1 MKSSTWN
8 RADGSS
14 PEQLATHVQPA
25 GLGVRGRG
33 ILEEEPPGV
42 PRGTRRH
49 RARLSSD
56 RLNGVR
62 THDSPCLTVSGLRCI
77 EHAELGT
84 PPGVAPGY
92 GDHGSGKA
100 SPLEATFLLDL
111 GRLFPMENSR
121 CQIQPGQGHLR
132 IIAGR
137 WPFWAPRAW
146 ASSHPGRSVCADPCS
161 EGAATTRGQGQ

>member
-14 PEQLATHVQPA
+14 PEQPATHVQPA
-25 GLGVRGRG
+25 A
-33 ILEEEPPGV
+33 LEYAGEGSSKEPPGV

-56 RLNGVR
+56 RLNGA
-62 THDSPCLTVSGLRCI
+62 VSALRCI

-92 GDHGSGKA
+92 GDRGSGKA
-100 SPLEATFLLDL
+100 SPPEAMFLLDL

-132 IIAGR
+132 VIPGR
-137 WPFWAPRAW
+137 WPVWASRAW
-146 ASSHPGRSVCADPCS
+146 ASSQPGRSVCADRRS
-161 EGAATTRGQGQ
+161 EGAGTSAGQGQ

>member
-1 MKSSTWN
+1 MKNSTWN

-14 PEQLATHVQPA
+14 PEQPATHIQPA

-33 ILEEEPPGV
+33 ILEQGPPGV

-56 RLNGVR
+56 RLNGA
-62 THDSPCLTVSGLRCI
+62 VSGLRCI

-100 SPLEATFLLDL
+100 SPPEAMFLLDL
-111 GRLFPMENSR
+111 SRLFPMENSK
-121 CQIQPGQGHLR
+121 CQIQPGRGHLR

-137 WPFWAPRAW
+137 WRFWASRAW
-146 ASSHPGRSVCADPCS
+146 ASSQPGPSVCADPRS
-161 EGAATTRGQGQ
+161 EGATTTRGSGSVSEAP

>member
-14 PEQLATHVQPA
+14 PEQPATHVQPA
-25 GLGVRGRG
+25 A
-33 ILEEEPPGV
+33 LEYAGEGSSKEPPGV

-62 THDSPCLTVSGLRCI
+62 THDSPCLPVSALRCI

-84 PPGVAPGY
+84 PPGVAPDY
-92 GDHGSGKA
+92 GDRGSGKA
-100 SPLEATFLLDL
+100 SPPEAMFLLDL
-111 GRLFPMENSR
+111 GRLFLMENSR
-121 CQIQPGQGHLR
+121 CQIHPGQDHLR
-132 IIAGR
+132 IITGR
-137 WPFWAPRAW
+137 WPFWASRAW
-146 ASSHPGRSVCADPCS
+146 ASSQPGRSVWRI
-161 EGAATTRGQGQ
+161 GAQKARPQPAGQGQ